1 MNWPWTPARKYLAL
15 ERFGFRRS
23 DIDRLVVAGL
33 ARRVLSYSKRPKFRL
48 GMPDF
53 SPESRKHI
61 MKMLDAAER
70 LRRGARIEDE
80 EECQSTKQMPST
92 KRTC

>member
-1 MNWPWTPARKYLAL
+1 MNWPWTQARKYLAL

-23 DIDRLVVAGL
+23 DIDRLVAVGL
-33 ARRVLSYSKRPKFRL
+33 ARRVLAYSKRPKFRL

-70 LRRGARIEDE
+70 LRGASTEDE
-80 EECQSTKQMPST
+80 E
-92 KRTC
+92 